1 MGIKMGNQYQN
12 MIMEG
17 FNMIGNIL
25 INIVYV
31 YNHISS
37 ALILTSITIS
47 LSYIPSGHQTW
58 LAGNPRFSSMIFPAK
73 PPYSE
78 RGVCEHQPRFMTG

>member
-12 MIMEG
+12 MVMEG

-31 YNHISS
+31 YVYNHISS
-37 ALILTSITIS
+37 PLILTSITIS
-47 LSYIPSGHQTW
+47 LSYYIASGHQTW

-73 PPYSE
+73 PPSSH
-78 RGVCEHQPRFMTG
+78 VS

>member
-58 LAGNPRFSSMIFPAK
+58 LAGKSTSNSSMIFPVIIK
-73 PPYSE
+73 PPFSS
-78 RGVCEHQPRFMTG
+78 GIFHHI

>member
-1 MGIKMGNQYQN
+1 MGINMGNQYLN

-25 INIVYV
+25 IKIVYV

-37 ALILTSITIS
+37 PLILTSLTIS
-47 LSYIPSGHQTW
+47 LSYDIPSGHQ
-58 LAGNPRFSSMIFPAK
+58 I
-73 PPYSE
+73 
-78 RGVCEHQPRFMTG
+78 RGLLEIHQL